1 MRSINNK
8 RLKMNNIIINP
19 EYLKIIEEVK
29 QLKENI
35 VQLYEEKD
43 ELIYHICKNI
53 EAEYMSKIGILEYK
67 LYEFQCKI
75 LRLKRKIELYQAKLN
90 IQKVPNEEEIEEQ
103 LNTEYKEYEEK
114 LNNMFDSI
122 QIALDR
128 KNSKTLSYK
137 DSKEIKSIY
146 RKLIKKLHPDL
157 NKEYSEKNKKI
168 LLQVK
173 QAYENGDLDSLRNL
187 ELLTDEIT
195 EKEDINVGEL
205 EEIKQTKAKYETIVK
220 KLLDEINKIMESFPY
235 NQKEFLKN
243 DILVNKRKDELEKD
257 MEINR
262 KIYIDLENIL
272 EQLKGEV
279 NG

>member
-1 MRSINNK
+1 
-8 RLKMNNIIINP
+8 MNNIIINP

-75 LRLKRKIELYQAKLN
+75 LRLKRKIELYQANLN

>member
-1 MRSINNK
+1 
-8 RLKMNNIIINP
+8 MNNIIINP

-43 ELIYHICKNI
+43 ERIYHICKNI

-75 LRLKRKIELYQAKLN
+75 LRLKRKIDLYQAKLN
-90 IQKVPNEEEIEEQ
+90 IQKVPNEEKIEEQ
-103 LNTEYKEYEEK
+103 LNIEYKEYEEK
-114 LNNMFDSI
+114 LNDMFDSI

-128 KNSKTLSYK
+128 KNSKTLSDK